1 MHTPIHAVIFDHDG
15 TLVDS
20 EPVHL
25 SCWREVLK
33 PHRAE
38 LSAEDYSLNL
48 SGMPSSYSAA
58 WLARKFNLDIAPD
71 ALLSEK
77 QKLLRE
83 FLTKEPFPLM
93 PEVESLLRYLNRLG
107 VPLAV
112 ATGASRDEVASS
124 LEKHRLES
132 YFSAVV
138 SKDDVLLNKPAPDVY
153 HLAAQ
158 KLGVDAELCIAVED
172 SDNGEQAARA
182 AGMRCLRFQHRGPTS
197 VDERFTCYTTL
208 QCWFEGRL
216 RSHGGDT
223 STG

>member
-25 SCWREVLK
+25 MCWREVLK
-33 PHRAE
+33 PHSAE
-38 LSAEDYSLNL
+38 LSTEDYSLNL

-58 WLARKFNLDIAPD
+58 WLADKFNLDIPPD

-77 QKLLRE
+77 QKLLRD
-83 FLTKEPFPLM
+83 FLTREPFPLM

-138 SKDDVLLNKPAPDVY
+138 SKDDVLRNKPAPDVY

-158 KLGVDAELCIAVED
+158 KLGIGSELCIAIED
-172 SDNGEQAARA
+172 SDNGEKAARA
-182 AGMRCLRFQHRGPTS
+182 AGMRCLRFQHRGPTPS
-197 VDERFTCYTTL
+197 DERFTCYTTL
-208 QCWFEGRL
+208 QRWFEERL
-216 RSHGGDT
+216 PGSAST
-223 STG
+223 S

>member
-33 PHRAE
+33 PHRAT
-38 LSAEDYSLNL
+38 LSQEDYQRNL
-48 SGMPSSYSAA
+48 TGMPSSYSAA
-58 WLARKFNLDIAPD
+58 WLVDKFNLDTAPD

-83 FLTKEPFPLM
+83 LLTNEPFPLM
-93 PEVESLLRYLNRLG
+93 PEVEPLLKYLRGLG
-107 VPLAV
+107 LPLAV

-124 LEKHRLES
+124 LDKHGLKN
-132 YFSAVV
+132 YFATVI
-138 SKDDVLLNKPAPDVY
+138 SKEDVANNKPAPDVY
-153 HLAAQ
+153 QLAAQ
-158 KLGVDAELCIAVED
+158 KLGIATDRCVAVED

-182 AGMRCLRFQHRGPTS
+182 AGMRCLRYQHRGAS
-197 VDERFTCYTTL
+197 ASDDRFTCYTSL
-208 QCWFEGRL
+208 QQWFAAQL
-216 RSHGGDT
+216 R
-223 STG
+223 

>member
-25 SCWREVLK
+25 FYWREVLK

-58 WLARKFNLDIAPD
+58 WLANKFNLDIAPD

-83 FLTKEPFPLM
+83 FLTIEPFPLM
-93 PEVESLLRYLNRLG
+93 PEVEPLLRYLNRVG

-132 YFSAVV
+132 YFTAVV
-138 SKDDVLLNKPAPDVY
+138 SKDDVVRNKPSPDVY
-153 HLAAQ
+153 QLAAQ
-158 KLGVDAELCIAVED
+158 KLGINTEFCIAVED

-182 AGMRCLRFQHRGPTS
+182 AGIRCLRFQHRGS
-197 VDERFTCYTTL
+197 VQDRGHFTCYTTL
-208 QCWFEGRL
+208 QRWFEGRL
-216 RSHGGDT
+216 QSHESNSST
-223 STG
+223 S